1 MSKKVAEENKEMKEF
16 IKEHIKELIDTY
28 ISKHIIITNIIIKDN
43 NILLQLSKTND
54 KLLTKEA
61 KIDIEKGYVYIKS
74 FYNIDNIV
82 VKYI

>member
-1 MSKKVAEENKEMKEF
+1 MNEF

-54 KLLTKEA
+54 KLLTNEA
-61 KIDIEKGYVYIKS
+61 KVDIEKGYVYIKS

-82 VKYI
+82 VEYI